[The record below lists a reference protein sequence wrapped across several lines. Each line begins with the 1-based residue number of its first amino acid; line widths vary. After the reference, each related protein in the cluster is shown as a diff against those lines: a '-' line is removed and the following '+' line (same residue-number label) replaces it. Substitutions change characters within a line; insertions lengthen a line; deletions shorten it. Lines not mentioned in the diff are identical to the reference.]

1 MSVIE
6 FDTNVENGI
15 IKIPEKFIN
24 EISNS
29 VKVIVLNKEVKSTNL
44 HESDEK
50 QILLFRELPKSILN
64 PIKAGNFKFF
74 TREELNER

>member
-1 MSVIE
+1 MAVIE
-6 FDTNVENGI
+6 FETNIENGI

-24 EISNS
+24 EISNN
-29 VKVIVLNKEVKSTNL
+29 VTVIILNNEDKAITTE
-44 HESDEK
+44 ESARGK
-50 QILLFRELPKSILN
+50 IKKFRELPKSMLY